1 MFKNRIKRL
10 KQLKKISDTV
20 IKDFG
25 MRYFLVIAI
34 AELKKYKLDV
44 FKPINERKNE
54 KVNWY

>member
-10 KQLKKISDTV
+10 KQLKEISDTV

-25 MRYFLVIAI
+25 MRYFLVIVI

-44 FKPINERKNE
+44 FKPINERNNE

>member
-10 KQLKKISDTV
+10 KQLKEISDTV

-44 FKPINERKNE
+44 FKPINERENKNIE
-54 KVNWY
+54 